1 MGVACREAVG
11 PHVDDLDENLEETLA
26 EANKTLEGIRETLI
40 VAKETLSI
48 GADESPIR
56 YELEQMLSELAS
68 AARSIR
74 VLAEYLEHN
83 PDALLRGKP
92 GGPR

>member
-1 MGVACREAVG
+1 M
-11 PHVDDLDENLEETLA
+11 
-26 EANKTLEGIRETLI
+26 
-40 VAKETLSI
+40 
-48 GADESPIR
+48 R
-56 YELEQMLSELAS
+56 YELQQVLSELAS

>member
-1 MGVACREAVG
+1 M
-11 PHVDDLDENLEETLA
+11 
-26 EANKTLEGIRETLI
+26 
-40 VAKETLSI
+40 
-48 GADESPIR
+48 R
-56 YELEQMLSELAS
+56 YELKRLMSELAS

>member
-1 MGVACREAVG
+1 M
-11 PHVDDLDENLEETLA
+11 
-26 EANKTLEGIRETLI
+26 
-40 VAKETLSI
+40 
-48 GADESPIR
+48 R
-56 YELEQMLSELAS
+56 YELQQVLSELAS

-92 GGPR
+92 GGSR